1 MHEGGSE
8 IQGAGQATGATGVRG
23 RRAGVALIMLVTL
36 AQLIMFFGQ
45 HADSK
50 DKESKPAAVLSVTVA
65 TVVRQDV
72 PIVLQA
78 LGTVTPLSTVTVR
91 SQISGYLT
99 KVAANEGEIV
109 HKGDFLAQIDER
121 PYRASLEQAQGQM
134 LRDAALLKNAH
145 LDLARYQRLIAQDST
160 SHQLLDTAQATVSQ
174 YEGAVRSDRAQMEM
188 QRLNLEYCRIVAP
201 GAGRV
206 GLRQVDAGN
215 FIQPADATGL
225 MVITQVQPISVILI
239 LPQAQL
245 GTVLKRFHGGARLA
259 VTAFDGEGSE
269 MLATG
274 ALASIDNEIDTS
286 TGTVKLR
293 AVFANA
299 DETLFPNQFVN
310 VRLDVDTVRNALTI
324 PVAAVRHGESG
335 DAVFV
340 VGSGGLVHSRKIV
353 AGPQYAGRILVS
365 AGLTPGE
372 RVVTDGIAQLDEG
385 IRVAA
390 TDSDR
395 LPGSGQ
401 P

>member
-8 IQGAGQATGATGVRG
+8 IQGAGQVTSATRARG
-23 RRAGVALIMLVTL
+23 RRAGVALIMLVAL

-50 DKESKPAAVLSVTVA
+50 DKEYKPAAVPSVTVA
-65 TVVRQDV
+65 TVLRQDV
-72 PIVLQA
+72 PMVLQA

-134 LRDAALLKNAH
+134 LRDAALLKNAR

-215 FIQPADATGL
+215 FIQPTDATGL

-245 GTVLKRFHGGARLA
+245 GRVLKRFHEGARLA

-274 ALASIDNEIDTS
+274 ALASVDNAIDTS

-310 VRLDVDTVRNALTI
+310 VHLDVDTVRNAVTI

-340 VGSGGLVHSRKIV
+340 VGSGGLVHSRRIV
-353 AGPQYAGRILVS
+353 AGPQYRGRILVS

-372 RVVTDGIAQLDEG
+372 RVVTDGIGQLDEG
-385 IRVAA
+385 IRVAT

>member
-8 IQGAGQATGATGVRG
+8 IQGAGQVTSATSARG
-23 RRAGVALIMLVTL
+23 RRAGVALIMLVAL

-50 DKESKPAAVLSVTVA
+50 DKESKPAAVPSVTVA
-65 TVVRQDV
+65 TVLRQDV

-134 LRDAALLKNAH
+134 LRDAALLKNAR
-145 LDLARYQRLIAQDST
+145 LDFARYQRLIAQDST

-215 FIQPADATGL
+215 FIQPTDATGL

-245 GTVLKRFHGGARLA
+245 GTVLKRFHEGARLT

-310 VRLDVDTVRNALTI
+310 VRLDVNTVRNALTI

-372 RVVTDGIAQLDEG
+372 RVVTDGIGQVDEG

-395 LPGSGQ
+395 LPGRGQ

>member
-8 IQGAGQATGATGVRG
+8 IQGAGQATRATSARG
-23 RRAGVALIMLVTL
+23 RRAGVALIMLVAL
-36 AQLIMFFGQ
+36 AQSVMFFGQ

-50 DKESKPAAVLSVTVA
+50 DKEPKPAAVPSVTVA
-65 TVVRQDV
+65 TVLRQDV

-134 LRDAALLKNAH
+134 LRDAALLKNAR

-215 FIQPADATGL
+215 FIQPTDATGL

-245 GTVLKRFHGGARLA
+245 GRVLKRFHEGARLA

-310 VRLDVDTVRNALTI
+310 VHLDVDTVRNALTI

-353 AGPQYAGRILVS
+353 AGPQYAGRVLVS

-372 RVVTDGIAQLDEG
+372 QVVTDGIAQLDEG
-385 IRVAA
+385 IRVAVTA
-390 TDSDR
+390 TDLS
-395 LPGSGQ
+395 SGQ

>member
-8 IQGAGQATGATGVRG
+8 IQGAGQVTSATRARG
-23 RRAGVALIMLVTL
+23 RRAGVALIMLVAL

-50 DKESKPAAVLSVTVA
+50 DKEYKPAAVPSVTVA
-65 TVVRQDV
+65 RVLRQDV

-134 LRDAALLKNAH
+134 LRDAALLKNAR

-215 FIQPADATGL
+215 FIQPTDATGL

-245 GTVLKRFHGGARLA
+245 GRVLKRFHEGARLA

-274 ALASIDNEIDTS
+274 ALASVDNAIDTS

-310 VRLDVDTVRNALTI
+310 VHLDVDTVRNAVTI

-340 VGSGGLVHSRKIV
+340 VGSGGLVHSRRIV
-353 AGPQYAGRILVS
+353 AGPQYRGRILVS

-372 RVVTDGIAQLDEG
+372 RVVTDGIGQLDEG
-385 IRVAA
+385 IRVAT

>member
-1 MHEGGSE
+1 MDAGNSQ
-8 IQGAGQATGATGVRG
+8 IQGSGQVTSATRARG
-23 RRAGVALIMLVTL
+23 RRAGVALVTL
-36 AQLIMFFGQ
+36 VALAQVVMFFGQ

-50 DKESKPAAVLSVTVA
+50 DKDARPVAVPSVTVA
-65 TVVRQDV
+65 TVLREDV

-99 KVAANEGEIV
+99 MVAANEGEVV

-121 PYRASLEQAQGQM
+121 PYRASLEQAQGQL
-134 LRDAALLKNAH
+134 LRDAALLKNAQ
-145 LDLARYQRLIAQDST
+145 LDLVRYERLIAQDST
-160 SHQLLDTAQATVSQ
+160 SRQLLDTAQATVSQ
-174 YEGAVRSDRAQMEM
+174 YEGAVRSDRAQMQM
-188 QRLNLEYCRIVAP
+188 QRLNLEYCRVVAP

-215 FIQPADATGL
+215 FIQSTDATGL

-245 GTVLKRFHGGARLA
+245 GAVLKRFHGGARLTA
-259 VTAFDGEGSE
+259 AAFDSEGSE

-299 DETLFPNQFVN
+299 DEALFPNQFVN

-385 IRVAA
+385 VRVAA
-390 TDSDR
+390 TNQ
-395 LPGSGQ
+395 GAGQ

>member
-8 IQGAGQATGATGVRG
+8 IQGAGQATSATSARG
-23 RRAGVALIMLVTL
+23 RRAGVVLIMLVAL
-36 AQLIMFFGQ
+36 AQLVMFFGQ

-50 DKESKPAAVLSVTVA
+50 DKESKPAAVPSVTVA
-65 TVVRQDV
+65 TVLRQDV

-245 GTVLKRFHGGARLA
+245 GPVLKRFHEGARLT

-293 AVFANA
+293 AVFAND

-353 AGPQYAGRILVS
+353 AGAQYAGRILVS

-372 RVVTDGIAQLDEG
+372 RVVTDGIGQVDEG

>member
-8 IQGAGQATGATGVRG
+8 IQGAGQVTSATRAHG
-23 RRAGVALIMLVTL
+23 RRAGVALIMLVAL
-36 AQLIMFFGQ
+36 AQLLMFFGQ

-50 DKESKPAAVLSVTVA
+50 DKESEPAAVLSVTVA
-65 TVVRQDV
+65 RVLRQDV

-134 LRDAALLKNAH
+134 LRDAALLKNAR

-215 FIQPADATGL
+215 FIQPTDATGL
-225 MVITQVQPISVILI
+225 MVITQIQPISVILI

-245 GTVLKRFHGGARLA
+245 GRVLKRFHEGARLA

-274 ALASIDNEIDTS
+274 ALASVDNEIDTS

-293 AVFANA
+293 AVFVNA

-310 VRLDVDTVRNALTI
+310 VHLDVDTVRNAVTI

-340 VGSGGLVHSRKIV
+340 VGSGGLVHSRRIV
-353 AGPQYAGRILVS
+353 AGPQYRGRILVS

-372 RVVTDGIAQLDEG
+372 RVVTDGIGQLDEG
-385 IRVAA
+385 IRVAT

>member
-8 IQGAGQATGATGVRG
+8 IQGASQVTSATRARG
-23 RRAGVALIMLVTL
+23 RRAGVALIMLVAL

-50 DKESKPAAVLSVTVA
+50 DKESKPAAVPSVTVA
-65 TVVRQDV
+65 TVLRQDV

-78 LGTVTPLSTVTVR
+78 LGTVTPLSTVTMR

-134 LRDAALLKNAH
+134 LRDAALLKNAR

-174 YEGAVRSDRAQMEM
+174 YEGAVRSDRAQTEM

-215 FIQPADATGL
+215 FIQPTDATGL

-245 GTVLKRFHGGARLA
+245 GTVLKRFHEGARLT

-390 TDSDR
+390 TDLGR
-395 LPGSGQ
+395 GQ

>member
-1 MHEGGSE
+1 
-8 IQGAGQATGATGVRG
+8 
-23 RRAGVALIMLVTL
+23 
-36 AQLIMFFGQ
+36 
-45 HADSK
+45 
-50 DKESKPAAVLSVTVA
+50 
-65 TVVRQDV
+65 
-72 PIVLQA
+72 
-78 LGTVTPLSTVTVR
+78 
-91 SQISGYLT
+91 
-99 KVAANEGEIV
+99 
-109 HKGDFLAQIDER
+109 
-121 PYRASLEQAQGQM
+121 
-134 LRDAALLKNAH
+134 
-145 LDLARYQRLIAQDST
+145 
-160 SHQLLDTAQATVSQ
+160 
-174 YEGAVRSDRAQMEM
+174 M

-215 FIQPADATGL
+215 FIQPTDATGL

-245 GTVLKRFHGGARLA
+245 GTVLKRFHAGARLT

-274 ALASIDNEIDTS
+274 ALASVDNEIDTS

-385 IRVAA
+385 IRVAVGEHY
-390 TDSDR
+390 SDR

>member
-8 IQGAGQATGATGVRG
+8 IQGAGQATRATRARG
-23 RRAGVALIMLVTL
+23 RRAGVALIMLVAL
-36 AQLIMFFGQ
+36 AQSIMFFGQ

-50 DKESKPAAVLSVTVA
+50 DKESKPAAVPSVTVA
-65 TVVRQDV
+65 TVLRQDV

-134 LRDAALLKNAH
+134 LRDAALLKNAR

-174 YEGAVRSDRAQMEM
+174 YEGAVRSDRAQMQM

-215 FIQPADATGL
+215 FIQPTDATGL

-245 GTVLKRFHGGARLA
+245 GTVLKRFHEGARLA

-274 ALASIDNEIDTS
+274 VLASIDNEIDTS

-340 VGSGGLVHSRKIV
+340 VGSGGLVHSRKII

-385 IRVAA
+385 IRVAVTA
-390 TDSDR
+390 TDLS
-395 LPGSGQ
+395 SGQ

>member
-1 MHEGGSE
+1 MHEVNSE
-8 IQGAGQATGATGVRG
+8 IVGSTRVVGANRARG
-23 RRAGVALIMLVTL
+23 RRAGVALITLVAL
-36 AQLIMFFGQ
+36 AQLVMLFGQ

-50 DKESKPAAVLSVTVA
+50 DKDTRSVAVPSVTVA
-65 TVVRQDV
+65 TVRQEDV

-91 SQISGYLT
+91 SQISGYLM
-99 KVAANEGEIV
+99 KVAANEGELV

-121 PYRASLEQAQGQM
+121 PYRASLEQAQGQ
-134 LRDAALLKNAH
+134 LTRDAALLKNAQ
-145 LDLARYQRLIAQDST
+145 LDLARYQRLMAQDST

-174 YEGAVRSDRAQMEM
+174 YEGATRSDRAQMQM

-201 GAGRV
+201 GTGRV

-215 FIQPADATGL
+215 FVQAADATGL
-225 MVITQVQPISVILI
+225 MVITQIQPISVILI

-245 GTVLKRFHGGARLA
+245 GPVLKRFKEGARLTVA
-259 VTAFDGEGSE
+259 AFDGEGSE
-269 MLATG
+269 VLATG
-274 ALASIDNEIDTS
+274 TLASIDNEIDTS

-293 AVFANA
+293 AVFANTDDA
-299 DETLFPNQFVN
+299 LFPNQFVN
-310 VRLDVDTVRNALTI
+310 VRLEVDTVRNALTI
-324 PVAAVRHGESG
+324 PVAAVHHGESG

-340 VGSGGLVHSRKIV
+340 VGSGQLVHSRKIV

-365 AGLTPGE
+365 MGLTPGE

-385 IRVAA
+385 TRVAA
-390 TDSDR
+390 TD
-395 LPGSGQ
+395 LGSGQ

>member
-8 IQGAGQATGATGVRG
+8 IQGASQVTRATSARG
-23 RRAGVALIMLVTL
+23 RRAGVALIMVVAL

-50 DKESKPAAVLSVTVA
+50 DKESKPAAVPSVTVA
-65 TVVRQDV
+65 TVLRQDV

-109 HKGDFLAQIDER
+109 SKGDFLAQIDER

-134 LRDAALLKNAH
+134 LRDAALLKNAR

-174 YEGAVRSDRAQMEM
+174 FEGAVRSDRAQREM

-215 FIQPADATGL
+215 FIQPTDATGL

-245 GTVLKRFHGGARLA
+245 GRVLKRFHEGARLT

-310 VRLDVDTVRNALTI
+310 VRLEVDTVRNALTI

-385 IRVAA
+385 IRVA
-390 TDSDR
+390 TTELS
-395 LPGSGQ
+395 GGQ

>member
-1 MHEGGSE
+1 VTS
-8 IQGAGQATGATGVRG
+8 ATGARG
-23 RRAGVALIMLVTL
+23 RRAGVAHIMLVAL

-50 DKESKPAAVLSVTVA
+50 DKESKPAAVPSVTVA
-65 TVVRQDV
+65 TVLRQDV

-134 LRDAALLKNAH
+134 LRDAALLKNAR

-215 FIQPADATGL
+215 FIQPTDATGL

-245 GTVLKRFHGGARLA
+245 GTVLKRFHEGARLT

-390 TDSDR
+390 TDLGR
-395 LPGSGQ
+395 GQ

>member
-8 IQGAGQATGATGVRG
+8 IQGAGQVTSATSARG
-23 RRAGVALIMLVTL
+23 RRAGVALIMLVAL

-50 DKESKPAAVLSVTVA
+50 DKESKPAAVPSVTVA
-65 TVVRQDV
+65 TVLRQDV

-134 LRDAALLKNAH
+134 LRDAALLKNAR
-145 LDLARYQRLIAQDST
+145 LDFARYQRLIAQDST

-215 FIQPADATGL
+215 FIQPTDATGL

-245 GTVLKRFHGGARLA
+245 GTVLKRFHEGARLT

-310 VRLDVDTVRNALTI
+310 VRLDVDTVRNAVTI

-385 IRVAA
+385 IRVAT
-390 TDSDR
+390 TD
-395 LPGSGQ
+395 LGSGQ

>member
-8 IQGAGQATGATGVRG
+8 IQGAGQAMSATRARG
-23 RRAGVALIMLVTL
+23 RRAGVALIMLVAL

-50 DKESKPAAVLSVTVA
+50 DQESKPAAVPSVTVA
-65 TVVRQDV
+65 TVLRQDV

-78 LGTVTPLSTVTVR
+78 LGTVTPLSTVTMR

-134 LRDAALLKNAH
+134 LRDAALLKNAR

-215 FIQPADATGL
+215 FIQPTDATGL
-225 MVITQVQPISVILI
+225 MAITQVQPISVILI

-245 GTVLKRFHGGARLA
+245 GRVLKRFHEGARLT

-310 VRLDVDTVRNALTI
+310 VHLDVDTVRNALTI

-385 IRVAA
+385 IRVAVTA
-390 TDSDR
+390 TDLS
-395 LPGSGQ
+395 SGQ

>member
-8 IQGAGQATGATGVRG
+8 IQGAGQVTSATSARG
-23 RRAGVALIMLVTL
+23 RRAGVALIMLVAL

-50 DKESKPAAVLSVTVA
+50 DKESKPAAVPSVTVA
-65 TVVRQDV
+65 TVLRQDV

-78 LGTVTPLSTVTVR
+78 LGTVTPLSTVTMR

-134 LRDAALLKNAH
+134 LRDAALLKNAR

-174 YEGAVRSDRAQMEM
+174 YEGAVRSDRAQMQM

-215 FIQPADATGL
+215 FIQPTDATGL

-245 GTVLKRFHGGARLA
+245 GTVLKRFHEGARLT

-310 VRLDVDTVRNALTI
+310 VRLDVDTVRNAVTI

-390 TDSDR
+390 TDLGR
-395 LPGSGQ
+395 GQ